1 MHKDFQRSTVH
12 IPLQRIWS
20 EHSVFAHYMCLRHF
34 AVLVKVENQPPIIRP
49 GTADLG
55 GGLALC
61 GFKKGDIVVWPKR
74 FHYEIKI

>member
-1 MHKDFQRSTVH
+1 
-12 IPLQRIWS
+12 
-20 EHSVFAHYMCLRHF
+20 MCLKHF
-34 AVLVKVENQPPIIRP
+34 AGLGKGENQPPTIRP

-61 GFKKGDIVVWPKR
+61 GFKKRDIVVWPKR

>member
-1 MHKDFQRSTVH
+1 MH

-20 EHSVFAHYMCLRHF
+20 EHSVFARYMCLRHV
-34 AVLVKVENQPPIIRP
+34 AVLVKVENQPPTIRP

-55 GGLALC
+55 GGLALR
-61 GFKKGDIVVWPKR
+61 GFKKRDIVVWPKR

>member
-1 MHKDFQRSTVH
+1 
-12 IPLQRIWS
+12 
-20 EHSVFAHYMCLRHF
+20 MCLRHF